1 MKLRNRASGSRIA
14 VDMTPM
20 IDVVFQL
27 LIFFMCTLKMIE
39 PEGDFDISMPLGAP
53 MADSVTD
60 AELPPFKVRMEA
72 DANGELVNLSFNGE
86 NLGGGLGA
94 ISSLNS
100 KVFRSITALQ
110 AIGSDQLEKQ
120 EVEIPEVKEEEKK
133 EEDVEALIKKAE
145 DFVVEIKDVVAP
157 GIKII
162 DTADGKTIGQVV
174 STPAPGTSRTR
185 DHGQRRNIR

>member
-1 MKLRNRASGSRIA
+1 
-14 VDMTPM
+14 
-20 IDVVFQL
+20 
-27 LIFFMCTLKMIE
+27 
-39 PEGDFDISMPLGAP
+39 

-120 EVEIPEVKEEEKK
+120 EVEIDPDYNLNYRYIINAIGACSGRLQNGVHIPY
-133 EEDVEALIKKAE
+133 LQRIK
-145 DFVVEIKDVVAP
+145 FAP
-157 GIKII
+157 
-162 DTADGKTIGQVV
+162 
-174 STPAPGTSRTR
+174 
-185 DHGQRRNIR
+185 IREQK

>member
-1 MKLRNRASGSRIA
+1 MSVRINKGRLSGGLEL
-14 VDMTPM
+14 TPM

-120 EVEIPEVKEEEKK
+120 EVEIDPDYNLNYRYIINAIGACSGRVGQNG
-133 EEDVEALIKKAE
+133 VHIPYLQRIK
-145 DFVVEIKDVVAP
+145 FAP
-157 GIKII
+157 
-162 DTADGKTIGQVV
+162 
-174 STPAPGTSRTR
+174 
-185 DHGQRRNIR
+185 IRQKQ